1 MKIDTTSP
9 RIPLHRLKHPLREH
23 TRLPEREADVDAKA
37 DSAFSEAFERELMQA
52 GARKFKEWLEK
63 FEIK

>member
-1 MKIDTTSP
+1 MKIDTSSP
-9 RIPLHRLKHPLREH
+9 RIPLHRLKHPVKENRYSAES
-23 TRLPEREADVDAKA
+23 EAGIDAKV
-37 DSAFSEAFERELMQA
+37 DSAFSETFERELIQD

>member
-1 MKIDTTSP
+1 MKIDTSSP
-9 RIPLHRLKHPLREH
+9 RIPLHRLKHSVKEKRH
-23 TRLPEREADVDAKA
+23 LPEPEAGIDAKV
-37 DSAFSEAFERELMQA
+37 DSAFSETFERELIQD